1 MIIFKKSII
10 ESLKPD
16 KRVKRKNNL
25 YKPPVL
31 GWLLTMKMRKRK
43 TRFTILLHVRL
54 YDTVR
59 IRLTSRITQLPCD
72 IWQAKT
78 AKKKGKKR
86 KDITKLSQCKCRQ
99 H

>member
-1 MIIFKKSII
+1 MMIDYLKKKHCT
-10 ESLKPD
+10 KPETD

-25 YKPPVL
+25 YNPPVL

-72 IWQAKT
+72 I
-78 AKKKGKKR
+78 
-86 KDITKLSQCKCRQ
+86 
-99 H
+99 